1 MKPTTIKF
9 PEDVREKING
19 ARGRLSFSATVI
31 MLAELGL
38 EAQKR
43 EQADLA
49 RIRGGL
55 TQINPDV
62 FPVVENHAAS

>member
-1 MKPTTIKF
+1 VKPTSIKF
-9 PEDVREKING
+9 PDSVKEQIEA

-62 FPVVENHAAS
+62 FPVVENHA